1 MLSMSLS
8 PFFTAYVISWTT
20 ASFVALLLLV
30 ANRRRFVLFQRR
42 YLLFL
47 FRRWKIVTFGIAAA
61 GLILIAPYT
70 GDATWDYI
78 DAGFMSVLTYLTA
91 PWTAGI
97 LYRAIRGKGSYV
109 EAYCAVCVWLFS
121 SSWSYDLYLLL
132 KYGAYPVTWLPNIFA
147 SSVLYAAAGLMWNV
161 EWREGRGVIFG
172 FMTDEWPRPGEGR
185 EFNKIVWL
193 AIPIMAL
200 VAAMILP
207 FLF

>member
-1 MLSMSLS
+1 MMSISLG
-8 PFFTAYVISWTT
+8 PFFTAYVIFWGT

-30 ANRRRFVLFQRR
+30 ANRRRFVLFRR
-42 YLLFL
+42 NYLLFL
-47 FRRWKIVTFGIAAA
+47 FRRWKVATFLVAAV
-61 GLILIAPYT
+61 GLIFIAPYT
-70 GDATWDYI
+70 GDATWDYV

-91 PWTAGI
+91 PWAAGT
-97 LYRAIRGKGSYV
+97 LYRAIRGRALIA

-121 SSWSYDLYLLL
+121 ASWSYDLYLLL
-132 KYGAYPVTWLPNIFA
+132 KFGAYPVTWLPNIFA
-147 SSVLYAAAGLMWNV
+147 SSVLYVAAGLMWNL

-172 FMTDEWPRPGEGR
+172 FMTDDWPRPGEGR
-185 EFNKIVWL
+185 EFKKIVWV